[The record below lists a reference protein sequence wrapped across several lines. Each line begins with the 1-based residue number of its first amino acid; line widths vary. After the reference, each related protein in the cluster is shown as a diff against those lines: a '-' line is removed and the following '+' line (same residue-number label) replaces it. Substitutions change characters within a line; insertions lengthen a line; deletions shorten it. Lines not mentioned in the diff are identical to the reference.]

1 MLSLWPTTQYT
12 HVERI
17 SSVECSCSLRRK
29 LRSLSHP
36 PKVTLPFYYMENLP
50 DRIGTSPDN
59 SMCDCV
65 AGGTASKLCSVEP
78 KHQADSSFY
87 TAEAVQYLI
96 VHPAVCTEVY
106 RRPSIA
112 HPVAGHRDSEGYAL
126 LGRCGQC
133 HGRIARSL
141 AG

>member
-1 MLSLWPTTQYT
+1 MLSLGPTTQYT
-12 HVERI
+12 HVEGI
-17 SSVECSCSLRRK
+17 PSIECSCSLRENLDLCLIR
-29 LRSLSHP
+29 
-36 PKVTLPFYYMENLP
+36 PKVTLPFHYMENLP

-65 AGGTASKLCSVEP
+65 AGDTASKLCSVEP

-87 TAEAVQYLI
+87 TAETVQYLI

-112 HPVAGHRDSEGYAL
+112 HPVARHRDSEGYAL
-126 LGRCGQC
+126 SGRSGQC
-133 HGRIARSL
+133 PGRIARSL